1 MAEAGAGGGDQ
12 IVERSV
18 QILNDAGLHARPV
31 MRFVDLASKYQAT
44 ISVTKAGPD
53 GGERVDSKSPMEMM
67 LLEAPQG
74 TTLHITATGDDAE
87 EMVSA
92 LVELVANRFD
102 EP

>member
-1 MAEAGAGGGDQ
+1 MAEAGAGGGDP

-31 MRFVDLASKYQAT
+31 MRFVDLANKYQAS
-44 ISVTKAGPD
+44 IIVTKGGPD
-53 GGERVDSKSPMEMM
+53 GGERVDGKSPMEMM
-67 LLEAPQG
+67 LLEAPKG
-74 TTLHITATGDDAE
+74 STLHITATGHDAE

-102 EP
+102 EQ

>member
-1 MAEAGAGGGDQ
+1 MAEAGADGGDR

-18 QILNDAGLHARPV
+18 QILNEAGLHARPV
-31 MRFVDLASKYQAT
+31 MRFVDLAGQYQAS
-44 ISVTKAGPD
+44 ISVTKGGPD
-53 GGERVDSKSPMEMM
+53 GGERVDGKSPMEMM

-74 TTLHITATGDDAE
+74 STLHLTATGDDAE

-102 EP
+102 EQ